1 MYGFFLDR
9 KKRGYET
16 FSKSLEHSKSAL
28 YNQGDVLKA
37 THSAIKTFLFT
48 PARRSTMS
56 YPSVAN
62 AVMILEYYMTACL
75 MLYSRLM
82 INRTPVCLP
91 KSYLS
96 LTTFWDMV
104 NMFKP
109 NQSSLRGA
117 IQRQAP
123 SFFFEKR
130 TLEQLQGL
138 TESMVMLMFGGI
150 SPR

>member
-1 MYGFFLDR
+1 MAFFPDR
-9 KKRGYET
+9 IKRGRYKI
-16 FSKSLEHSKSAL
+16 FSKWLEHSKSAL
-28 YNQGDVLKA
+28 YNQGDVLRA
-37 THSAIKTFLFT
+37 THSAIKTFLYT
-48 PARRSTMS
+48 PARRITMP
-56 YPSVAN
+56 YPSNAN
-62 AVMILEYYMTACL
+62 AVTILEYFMTACL

-96 LTTFWDMV
+96 LTIFWDMV

-117 IQRQAP
+117 IQRHAP
-123 SFFFEKR
+123 SFFVEGR
-130 TLEQLQGL
+130 TLERLQGL
-138 TESMVMLMFGGI
+138 TESMVMLVFGGI